1 MVTVTLWAGLRPFAD
16 NQEQVTV
23 EASTIREVLRK
34 LQDLYPGLEKPI
46 KTDVAVAING
56 TIYRDDWSQKIP
68 VGAEVFLMRR
78 LAGG

>member
-1 MVTVTLWAGLRPFAD
+1 
-16 NQEQVTV
+16 
-23 EASTIREVLRK
+23 LRK